1 MRWWIHWW
9 TRLEIKLRM
18 LFGRGRAVAQ
28 LDEELRFHIE
38 RQTAENIAAGMS
50 PRQAR
55 AAALREFGNPGVMR
69 EEARAMWNWS
79 GAELVLRDLRFGV
92 RTLGRSPGF
101 AVIGMAIIAL
111 GIGASAAMFTVVR
124 SVLLR
129 PLPFAEPYRLMMV
142 YENGVGEFSGMNNVV
157 APAIYAQW
165 RQQNRSFEEL
175 ALSGGEEF
183 NLAGAGG
190 ALPEKLHGVNCT
202 WNMLPT
208 LGVQPALG
216 RNFSAEDDRISA
228 DGTVLLGWGLW
239 KRRFGGDPGI
249 LNQTIHL
256 NTRSYTVI
264 GILPAW
270 FVFPEDPTAQLLTAV
285 YHDKLAERMESLGNH
300 GFQVFGRVRPGVSA
314 AQAQAD
320 LSLISKRIHDQHLD
334 QAFVGKGSTVR
345 PLLEDMVGDMQ
356 RPLYVLLAATG
367 CVLLIACLNVAN
379 LMVARGAARRKELA
393 IRTALGGGRLRL
405 LREHLTESFLL
416 SLGGGALGL
425 ALAYGA
431 VRWLVSTRQ
440 EMARVESIHI
450 DGMVVVFALG
460 LVVLCAAFS
469 GLISMS
475 GGRGERL
482 LSALQEGSRS
492 NSAGQG
498 RASLRKLLLALEVGL
513 TVVLLISAGL
523 LLKSYQRLRSS
534 DLGCITENVLTM
546 RINLFGAR
554 YNEPAQRLAFYEELL
569 TRVRALPGVAGAG
582 FVQIV
587 PGGGYWNDSS
597 FQVIEHP
604 ATPVNQTPSE
614 INRWADPGYF
624 KAMGIPLLRGSSFDP
639 AKRLD
644 RALEVV
650 ISKSF
655 VDKYFPGEDPIGK
668 HMKIDGNRVYTV
680 VGVVGDTRHEIG
692 SDPQPIQ
699 YLSYNDGLLN
709 NGALVVRASLRTS
722 LGGLELTLPVQKIVQ
737 QLDPDLPVADV
748 MTMEQLVGK
757 STAEQNFNATLLL
770 GFAGV
775 SLLLAGVGLFGVLSY
790 LVAQRTGEIGI
801 RIALGA
807 QRDTVLRLMLLDG
820 LRPALFGLA
829 LGLAGSVGAAQL
841 IQAMLYKTAP
851 LDPVIFAGVSL
862 VLLLVAASAC
872 LAPAWR
878 ASRLN
883 PMQALRTE

>member
-1 MRWWIHWW
+1 MRAKRTLWL
-9 TRLEIKLRM
+9 RFRM
-18 LFGRGRAVAQ
+18 LFHRKRAAVRLQ
-28 LDEELRFHIE
+28 DELSFHIE
-38 RQTAENIAAGMS
+38 QQITENVAAGMS
-50 PRQAR
+50 PAHAR
-55 AAALREFGNPGVMR
+55 KAALRSFGNTGLVR
-69 EEARAMWNWS
+69 EETRAMWNWS
-79 GAELVLRDLRFGV
+79 WAEQVLRDVRLGV
-92 RTLGRSPGF
+92 RTLRRSPGF
-101 AVIGMAIIAL
+101 AVIGIAIVAL
-111 GIGASAAMFTVVR
+111 GIGASVAMFTVVR

-129 PLPFAEPYRLMMV
+129 PLPFSAPDRLMMV
-142 YENGVGEFSGMNNVV
+142 YENGVGEFSGMTNVV

-202 WNMLPT
+202 WNLLPT

-228 DGTVLLGWGLW
+228 DGTVLLSWGLW

-264 GILPAW
+264 GVLPAW
-270 FVFPEDPTAQLLTAV
+270 FVFPEDPATQLLTPV
-285 YHDKLAERMESLGNH
+285 YHDKPAERMESLGNH
-300 GFQVFGRVRPGVSA
+300 GFQVIGRLRPGVSA
-314 AQAQAD
+314 AQAHAD

-334 QAFVGKGSTVR
+334 QAFVGKGATVR
-345 PLLEDMVGDMQ
+345 PLLDDMVGDIQ

-393 IRTALGGGRLRL
+393 IRTALGGGRMRL

-431 VRWLVSTRQ
+431 VRWLVSARQ

-450 DGMVVVFALG
+450 DGAVVAFALG

-475 GGRGERL
+475 GGKGERM

-498 RASLRKLLLALEVGL
+498 RASLRKVLLALEVGL

-523 LLKSYQRLRSS
+523 LLKSYERLRSS
-534 DLGCITENVLTM
+534 NIGCITENVLTM

-554 YNEPAQRLAFYEELL
+554 YNEPEQRLAFYDELL

-597 FQVIEHP
+597 LQVIEHP
-604 ATPVNQTPSE
+604 ATPVNQTPIE
-614 INRWADPGYF
+614 IIRWADPEYF
-624 KAMGIPLLRGSSFDP
+624 KAIGIPLLRGRSFDP
-639 AKRLD
+639 GKRLD

-650 ISKSF
+650 ISKSLM
-655 VDKYFPGEDPIGK
+655 DKYFPGEDPIGK

-699 YLSYNDGLLN
+699 YLSYNDGLVN

-722 LGGLELTLPVQKIVQ
+722 LGGLELTLPVQRIVQ
-737 QLDPDLPVADV
+737 QLDRDLPVADV
-748 MTMEQLVGK
+748 LTMEQVLGK
-757 STAEQNFNATLLL
+757 STADQSFNATLLL
-770 GFAGV
+770 GFATV
-775 SLLLAGVGLFGVLSY
+775 SLVLAAAGLFGVLSY
-790 LVAQRTGEIGI
+790 LVAQRTSEIGI

-807 QRDTVLRLMLLDG
+807 QRQAVLRLMLLDG
-820 LRPALFGLA
+820 LRPAIFGLA

-841 IQAMLYKTAP
+841 IRSMLYGTKP
-851 LDPVIFAGVSL
+851 LDLTIFAAVTG
-862 VLLLVAASAC
+862 LLLVVAAIAC
-872 LAPAWR
+872 VAPAWR
-878 ASRLN
+878 ASRLD
-883 PMQALRTE
+883 PMQALRME